1 MNFIGT
7 LQVTN
12 DLKYVTVG
20 CDDKSILIWS
30 IQEEKLVHTFKHV
43 HESKSRIILQLILSE
58 KITSL
63 SIASDDRYLI
73 SGSFDGSISLIDLEK
88 REFIHSYPHVHQGI
102 LTPVSNSH
110 PLL

>member
-20 CDDKSILIWS
+20 CDDKSIEIWN

-43 HESKSRIILQLILSE
+43 HESKLRIIL
-58 KITSL
+58 
-63 SIASDDRYLI
+63 
-73 SGSFDGSISLIDLEK
+73 
-88 REFIHSYPHVHQGI
+88 
-102 LTPVSNSH
+102 
-110 PLL
+110 